1 MKPNANVEI
10 RYIEDLKDQEGKL
23 LFKGTAD
30 ELKTNGKEFDMSL
43 GDSFTL
49 GLKDEDI
56 HVRVLRMEYDVSSED
71 NYKYWVSKE
80 DK

>member
-30 ELKTNGKEFDMSL
+30 ELKTNKKEFDMSL

-56 HVRVLRMEYDVSSED
+56 HVRVLRMEYGLVKKS
-71 NYKYWVSKE
+71 V
-80 DK
+80 

>member
-30 ELKTNGKEFDMSL
+30 ELKTNGKEFEE
-43 GDSFTL
+43 F
-49 GLKDEDI
+49 
-56 HVRVLRMEYDVSSED
+56 R
-71 NYKYWVSKE
+71 
-80 DK
+80 

>member
-30 ELKTNGKEFDMSL
+30 ELKTDGHEFDMSL

-49 GLKDEDI
+49 GLKDGDI
-56 HVRVLRMEYDVSSED
+56 HVRVLRTQYDIASED
-71 NYKYWVSKE
+71 NYIYWVSKE